1 MIICVCRRVN
11 DKTIE
16 RCARAGLD
24 FDDIQM
30 ELGVATQCGKC
41 ECQARNIIAE
51 CCPSQLVAHLEKN
64 GVQAQRMIPAL
75 AA

>member
-1 MIICVCRRVN
+1 MIICVCRRIN
-11 DKTIE
+11 DKSIE

-41 ECQARNIIAE
+41 ECQARNLITE
-51 CCPSQLVAHLEKN
+51 CSRNQLVAHLEKN
-64 GVQAQRMIPAL
+64 GQPPRGMVAAL
-75 AA
+75 AG